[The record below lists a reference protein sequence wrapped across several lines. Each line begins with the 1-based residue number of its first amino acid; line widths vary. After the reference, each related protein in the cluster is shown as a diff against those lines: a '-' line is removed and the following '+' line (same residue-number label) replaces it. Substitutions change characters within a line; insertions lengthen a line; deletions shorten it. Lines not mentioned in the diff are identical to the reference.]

1 MGWVRVNPKLLLGF
15 ALGIGATIIWGGH
28 AVIARAAVAGQG
40 FVPLDLMMFR
50 YLPAALL
57 LAPLAWR
64 ERAAIRAL
72 GPWKILAL
80 AAMGGAPNLF
90 LFVGSLVY
98 APASHGGTI
107 APMTSPIFGA
117 LLAIPLLREVPTPGR
132 IAALGAMAAGVLLIG
147 WDGVIGEHP
156 GAWRG
161 DLMLLGAGAT
171 WAAFTVLL
179 RLWRVA
185 AIPAT
190 AVVTIV
196 SALIVVPLWL
206 PLRLA
211 ALPSLPM
218 GIVVWQLFAQG
229 LMLGVVSMFLY
240 ARAVELLGAT
250 RSASLGVMVP
260 VVGLLLAA
268 AMLGESLGGMK
279 LAGAALS
286 VGGMLAAVLFTGRRT
301 T

>member
-1 MGWVRVNPKLLLGF
+1 MNPKLLLGF
-15 ALGIGATIIWGGH
+15 ALGIGATVIWGGH

-40 FVPLDLMMFR
+40 FVPLDLMLFR

-64 ERAAIRAL
+64 HRAAIRAMGL
-72 GPWKILAL
+72 PRILTL
-80 AAMGGAPNLF
+80 AALGGAPNLL
-90 LFVGSLVY
+90 LFVGSLIY

-132 IAALGAMAAGVLLIG
+132 VAALAAMGVGVLLIG
-147 WDGVIGEHP
+147 WDGVMGEHP

-161 DLMLLGAGAT
+161 DLMLLGCGAT
-171 WAAFTVLL
+171 WAGFTVLL
-179 RLWRVA
+179 RRWQVA
-185 AIPAT
+185 AIPGT
-190 AVVTIV
+190 AVVTAV
-196 SALIVVPLWL
+196 SALIVVPLWV
-206 PLRLA
+206 PLRLE
-211 ALPSLPM
+211 ALPTLPL
-218 GIVVWQLFAQG
+218 GIVIWQLFAQG

-240 ARAVELLGAT
+240 GRAVELLGAT

-268 AMLGESLGGMK
+268 VTLGESLGWLK

-286 VGGMLAAVLFTGRRT
+286 VGGMLAAVLFTGRRST
-301 T
+301 

>member
-1 MGWVRVNPKLLLGF
+1 VNPKLLLGF
-15 ALGIGATIIWGGH
+15 AFGIIACVIWGGH
-28 AVIARAAVAGQG
+28 AVIARSAVAGQG
-40 FVPLDLMMFR
+40 FVPLDLMAFR
-50 YLPAALL
+50 YAPAALL

-64 ERAAIRAL
+64 ERRAIAAL
-72 GPWKILAL
+72 GPRKILML
-80 AAMGGAPNLF
+80 AAMGGAPNLYF
-90 LFVGSLVY
+90 FVGSLVY

-117 LLAIPLLREVPTPGR
+117 LLAIPLLREVPTAGR
-132 IAALGAMAAGVLLIG
+132 VAALAAMAAGVLLIG
-147 WDGVIGEHP
+147 WDGVAGEHP

-161 DLMLLGAGAT
+161 DLMLVGAGAT

-179 RLWRVA
+179 RRWQVA

-196 SALIVVPLWL
+196 SGLFVLPLWV
-206 PLRLA
+206 PLRLD
-211 ALPSLPM
+211 ALPTLPM
-218 GIVVWQLFAQG
+218 GVVVWQLFAQG
-229 LMLGVVSMFLY
+229 VMLGVVSLFLY

-260 VVGLLLAA
+260 VVGLLLSALL
-268 AMLGESLGGMK
+268 LGESLGGLK
-279 LAGAALS
+279 LMGAALA